1 MNEILTDFDSKKEL
15 LSGFANTTHQLLKD
29 LLSNINLNPHQITF
43 RVKER
48 DSLEKKIKKKDD
60 KYNSLSEITDLVGFR
75 IIAYFEDDIDKVAEL
90 IEKEFNID
98 KENSIDKRKLE
109 TDKFGYRSLHFVL
122 SLKND
127 RLKLSEY
134 KNYKDLKAEVQIRS
148 ILQHSW
154 AEIEHDLGYKGEIE
168 IPETAKRTFYR
179 VAALLEQ
186 ADIEF
191 VKLKMQISNYEKEV
205 ENQINNSPETVSIDK
220 ASLLSFIKTN
230 KTLNDLEAKVTEK
243 LIYKRGEVNDFIIT
257 YSLPRLENL
266 QISSIKQLEDSI
278 KKNNDKIYLFIENFI
293 KVYEKKYKK
302 RSEVFVNGASI
313 SWLCSVLEDEKN
325 H

>member
-15 LSGFANTTHQLLKD
+15 LSGFANTTHQLLKY

-48 DSLEKKIKKKDD
+48 DSLEKKIKKKDY

-75 IIAYFEDDIDKVAEL
+75 IIAYFEDDIDKIAEL

-127 RLKLSEY
+127 RLKLTEY

-243 LIYKRGEVNDFIIT
+243 LIYKRDEVNDFIIT
-257 YSLPRLENL
+257 YSLPRLEDL

-325 H
+325 N